1 MRMTKL
7 GAVLATLA
15 IATGTATVLAGTP
28 AQAAT
33 ATTTTA
39 TLTINQHAT
48 AKAQYGDSIG
58 FLEASVTDSGG
69 GGVFAGSAVLQQ
81 RLPGKGWANAKTDN
95 DGTDGF
101 SFGSYGS
108 HAKGNVQYR
117 LHYLGGTDS
126 TSSTTYAPSVSKVV
140 TVTTLWNFKDTS
152 ACPNGHCH
160 ISGKLIPK
168 TRHHKILVQVK
179 HGTWKKYRV
188 LHTSSRGT
196 YRVNVTGS
204 RKGTKYRI
212 IITGTKSITP
222 TKKGYKV
229 ILV

>member
-15 IATGTATVLAGTP
+15 IATGTATVLADTP

-39 TLTINQHAT
+39 TLTINQHAKV
-48 AKAQYGDSIG
+48 KAQYGNTIG
-58 FLEASVTDSGG
+58 FLEAAVTDSGG
-69 GGVFAGSAVLQQ
+69 GDVLTGSAVLQQ
-81 RLPGKGWANAKTDN
+81 KLPGKSWKDAKTDS

-108 HAKGNVQYR
+108 RAKGNVQYR
-117 LHYLGGTDS
+117 LHYLGGTDG
-126 TSSTTYAPSVSKVV
+126 TTSTTYAPSVSKVV

-160 ISGKLIPK
+160 ISGKLIPRTK
-168 TRHHKILVQVK
+168 NHKILVQVK
-179 HGTWKKYRV
+179 HGSWKKYRV
-188 LHTSSRGT
+188 LHTSSKGT

-212 IITGTKSITP
+212 IITRTHSITA
-222 TKKGYKV
+222 TMKGYRV
-229 ILV
+229 VLV